1 MVLVSKTGSVPDP
14 AAHPRI
20 AFIGAGR
27 LATGLALAFAAGGL
41 AVVATA
47 SRSPAS
53 AGRLAARVPGCRAM
67 DAQQVADAADLVFVT
82 TPDDAIGMTAASL
95 RWRTGMAVV
104 HCSGATDLSALGPA
118 AASSAHIGGF
128 HPLQTFT
135 DPDAALVSL
144 PGCTIS
150 IEAESPLLNTLQQL
164 ATVIGC
170 HTIRLPA
177 GCRARYHASGGYASQ
192 FVNVLLREA
201 TDLWKT
207 FGIAEEDAVRALLPL
222 LKGTIASIESAG
234 LAQGMPGPVSR
245 GDVGTV
251 RRHVDDLAGVSDE
264 TLMLYCELAR
274 RTIAL
279 AVERGSLD
287 AEKAEELRRIL
298 SRKV

>member
-1 MVLVSKTGSVPDP
+1 MASVSKIIRP
-14 AAHPRI
+14 ATERI

-41 AVVATA
+41 AVVAAA
-47 SRSPAS
+47 SRSSAS
-53 AGRLAARVPGCRAM
+53 ARRLAARVPGCQAM
-67 DAQQVADAADLVFVT
+67 EAQQAVDAADLVFITV
-82 TPDDAIGMTAASL
+82 PDDAIGIATSGL
-95 RWRTGMAVV
+95 RWRAGIAVV
-104 HCSGATDLSALGPA
+104 HCSGATELGALAPA
-118 AASSAHIGGF
+118 AAADALIGGF

-135 DPDAALVSL
+135 DPAAAVASL

-150 IEAESPLLNTLQQL
+150 IEAEAPLLETLQGM
-164 ATVIGC
+164 ARTIGC
-170 HTIRLPA
+170 NSIRLPA

-192 FVNVLLREA
+192 FINVLLREA
-201 TDLWKT
+201 TDIWKT

-222 LKGTIASIESAG
+222 LKGTIASIESTG

-251 RRHVDDLAGVSDE
+251 RRHVDDLAQVSDE
-264 TLMLYCELAR
+264 ALTLYCELAR

-287 AEKAEELRRIL
+287 AEKAEAL
-298 SRKV
+298 RKVLSVR

>member
-1 MVLVSKTGSVPDP
+1 MTSVSNIINP
-14 AAHPRI
+14 AIGRI

-27 LATGLALAFAAGGL
+27 LATGLAMAFAAGGL
-41 AVVATA
+41 AVVAAA

-53 AGRLAARVPGCRAM
+53 ASRLAARVPRCQRM
-67 DAQQVADAADLVFVT
+67 DAQQAVDAADIVFIT
-82 TPDDAIGMTAASL
+82 APDDAIGMAASGL
-95 RWRTGMAVV
+95 RWRAGMAAV
-104 HCSGATDLSALGPA
+104 HCSGATELTALASA
-118 AASSAHIGGF
+118 AAAGAHIGGF

-135 DPDAALVSL
+135 DPDAALASL

-150 IEAESPLLNTLQQL
+150 IEADSPLLETLQGM
-164 ATVIGC
+164 AAAIGC
-170 HTIRLPA
+170 NSIRLPA

-201 TDLWKT
+201 TDIWKT

-234 LAQGMPGPVSR
+234 VAQGMPGPVSR

-251 RRHVDDLAGVSDE
+251 KRHVESLAQVSDE
-264 TLMLYCELAR
+264 ALNLYCELAH

-287 AEKAEELRRIL
+287 AEKAEALRKIL
-298 SRKV
+298 SVR

>member
-1 MVLVSKTGSVPDP
+1 MIPIKKMSPKPE
-14 AAHPRI
+14 RI

-41 AVVATA
+41 AVVAAA

-53 AGRLAARVPGCRAM
+53 ASRLAARLPGCRAM
-67 DAQQVADAADLVFVT
+67 DAQQAVDAADLVFVT
-82 TPDDAIGMTAASL
+82 VPDDAIGITAAGL
-95 RWRTGMAVV
+95 RWRADIAVV
-104 HCSGATDLSALGPA
+104 HCSGATELTALA
-118 AASSAHIGGF
+118 AAAAAGAHIGGF

-135 DPDAALVSL
+135 DPDAALASL

-150 IEAESPLLNTLQQL
+150 IEAEPPLLETLRGL
-164 ATVIGC
+164 AATIGC
-170 HTIRLPA
+170 RSIRLPA

-201 TDLWKT
+201 TDIWKT

-251 RRHVDDLAGVSDE
+251 RRHVHDLAQISDA
-264 TLMLYCELAR
+264 TLALYCELAQ
-274 RTIAL
+274 RTIAI

-287 AEKAEELRRIL
+287 AEKAQELRKIL
-298 SRKV
+298 SVNE

>member
-1 MVLVSKTGSVPDP
+1 MASVRKIIRP
-14 AAHPRI
+14 ATERI

-41 AVVATA
+41 AVVAAA

-53 AGRLAARVPGCRAM
+53 ASLLASRLPGCRVMA
-67 DAQQVADAADLVFVT
+67 AQQAVDAADLVFITV
-82 TPDDAIGMTAASL
+82 PDDAIGMVTSGL
-95 RWRTGMAVV
+95 RWRAGMAAV
-104 HCSGATDLSALGPA
+104 HCSGATELAALAAA
-118 AASSAHIGGF
+118 AASGARIGGF

-135 DPDAALVSL
+135 NPDAALASL

-150 IEAESPLLNTLQQL
+150 IEAESPLLETLQGM
-164 ATVIGC
+164 ATTIGC
-170 HTIRLPA
+170 NSIRLPA

-201 TDLWKT
+201 TDIWKT

-251 RRHVDDLAGVSDE
+251 RRHVEDLAQVSDE
-264 TLMLYCELAR
+264 TLNLYCELAY

-287 AEKAEELRRIL
+287 AEKAEELRKIL
-298 SRKV
+298 SMR